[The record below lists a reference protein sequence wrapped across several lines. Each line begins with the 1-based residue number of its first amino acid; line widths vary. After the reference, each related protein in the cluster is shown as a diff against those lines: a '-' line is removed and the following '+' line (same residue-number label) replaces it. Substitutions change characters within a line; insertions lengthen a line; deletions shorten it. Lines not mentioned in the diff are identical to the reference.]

1 MNIAIDHVGI
11 PAADPRASARFLA
24 EILAEGEIT
33 PEGPDGEMAPD
44 VVRRESDQVIR
55 ACAGRPGSA
64 FSPRGQQRA
73 PCHGLDQVAQIEA
86 PGLGRGDGSGTSPG
100 RCRPGWGSYFFF
112 PFLLFLLFLATS
124 ITPFPTR
131 AVNDMLTSGVNI
143 SLTGTGCR

>member
-11 PAADPRASARFLA
+11 PAADPWASARFLA

-73 PCHGLDQVAQIEA
+73 PGRGLDQVAQIEA
-86 PGLGRGDGSGTSPG
+86 PGLGRADGSGPSPD
-100 RCRPGWGSYFFF
+100 RCRPVWGSYFFF
-112 PFLLFLLFLATS
+112 PFLLFLLFLATLT
-124 ITPFPTR
+124 TPFPHSEST
-131 AVNDMLTSGVNI
+131 I
-143 SLTGTGCR
+143 C